1 MSDQHSHV
9 SHQYLKLIHTS
20 HDCFSHPV
28 RLSNPR
34 SIRQPISMPGSFVF
48 QHICRRDES
57 VMRAEQMRDQRVV
70 TLSVV
75 RFISRSG
82 CLHPGCL
89 QH

>member
-1 MSDQHSHV
+1 MIASLTLSDSSTPGVLDNQFPCLARLFSNTFV
-9 SHQYLKLIHTS
+9 GGTS
-20 HDCFSHPV
+20 
-28 RLSNPR
+28 L
-34 SIRQPISMPGSFVF
+34 G
-48 QHICRRDES
+48 CRRDES

-82 CLHPGCL
+82 CL